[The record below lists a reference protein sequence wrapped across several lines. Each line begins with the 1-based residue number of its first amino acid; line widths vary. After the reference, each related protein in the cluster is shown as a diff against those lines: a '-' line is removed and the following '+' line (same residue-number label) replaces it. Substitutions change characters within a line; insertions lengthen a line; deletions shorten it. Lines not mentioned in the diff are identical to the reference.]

1 MVETIKLKDKY
12 WVGTYRHAMP
22 YPKNNVY
29 NAVRKSMRISQ
40 AHAAKLLGIS
50 TPAWRYRERTKRLY
64 HVAELL
70 CLQELSGMTNGAFI
84 QLLKDC
90 A

>member
-1 MVETIKLKDKY
+1 
-12 WVGTYRHAMP
+12 MP
-22 YPKNNVY
+22 YPRMNVY
-29 NAVRKSMRISQ
+29 FAVRQHMGTSQ
-40 AHAAKLLGIS
+40 AHVAKLIGIS
-50 TPAWRYRERTKRLY
+50 PAAWRYRERGKRMY

-70 CLQELSGMTNGAFI
+70 CLQELAGMSNGAFI

>member
-1 MVETIKLKDKY
+1 MAESIRLKDKY

-22 YPKNNVY
+22 YPRMNVY
-29 NAVRKSMRISQ
+29 FAVRHHLNATQ
-40 AHAAKLLGIS
+40 AHVAKLIGI
-50 TPAWRYRERTKRLY
+50 TPAAWRYRERGKRMY

>member
-1 MVETIKLKDKY
+1 MVETKKLKDKY

-22 YPKNNVY
+22 YPRMNVY
-29 NAVRKSMRISQ
+29 YAVRQHLRTSQ
-40 AHAAKLLGIS
+40 AHAAKLMGVS
-50 TPAWRYRERTKRLY
+50 PAAWRYRERTKRLY

-70 CLQELSGMTNGAFI
+70 CLQELAGMSNGAFI